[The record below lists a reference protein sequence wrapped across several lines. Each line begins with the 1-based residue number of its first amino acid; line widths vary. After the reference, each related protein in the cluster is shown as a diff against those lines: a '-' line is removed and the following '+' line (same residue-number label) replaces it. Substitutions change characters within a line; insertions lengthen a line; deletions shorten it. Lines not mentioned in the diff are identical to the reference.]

1 MLNTV
6 QQKCLFMD
14 ILLVFCV
21 NESKVSYKMTTSLF
35 DSRAAVEYKWN
46 AALLSQNI
54 TAPEPE
60 GTNWCWKQIL
70 MVTIYLSTVA
80 DCLVEDNGIL

>member
-1 MLNTV
+1 MG
-6 QQKCLFMD
+6 
-14 ILLVFCV
+14 ILLVFFV
-21 NESKVSYKMTTSLF
+21 NERRVSYKITTLLF
-35 DSRAAVEYKWN
+35 DSRAAVEYEWN

-70 MVTIYLSTVA
+70 MVTIYLSTAA